1 MAQGPNEGREGEAA
15 AGDDAAPGRER
26 YESELGL
33 VDEASRILEERAG
46 VADSV
51 VVRSGYLDLSGKVWA
66 CVLQGEGYVEVLMVS
81 ESPGGAGSEVVSWSM
96 DVEDAAALAGA
107 G

>member
-26 YESELGL
+26 CESELGL